1 MSNNNS
7 DKVIVIG
14 GSAGSLPVLLYI
26 LQNLPQ
32 GFPFIIIVVLHR
44 LKNSISELGKI
55 INTSKSGL
63 KLREPDDKEPICM
76 GHVYIAPA
84 NYHLLAEED
93 KTFSLDY
100 SEPVLYSRPSID
112 VAMESFAAVYG
123 PNITGIL
130 LSGAN
135 EDGAVGLGHV
145 IAKGGIA
152 IVQAPDTAEY
162 PVMPA
167 AGQRKNADALIFT
180 PSQILQYLD
189 NSNIQ

>member
-7 DKVIVIG
+7 DKIIVIG

-26 LQNLPQ
+26 LQNLSE

-44 LKNSISELGKI
+44 LKNSTSDLDKI

-63 KLREPDDKEPICM
+63 KLREPDDKEPICT

-112 VAMESFAAVYG
+112 VALESFAAVYG
-123 PNITGIL
+123 PAITAIL

-135 EDGAVGLGHV
+135 EDGAGGLGHV

-152 IVQAPDTAEY
+152 IVQHPDTAEY
-162 PVMPA
+162 PVMPV
-167 AGQRKNADALIFT
+167 AGQRKNPAALIFT
-180 PSQILQYLD
+180 PSQILQYLE
-189 NSNIQ
+189 NPNIQ

>member
-1 MSNNNS
+1 MSNNNN

-32 GFPFIIIVVLHR
+32 GFPYIIIVVLHR

-63 KLREPDDKEPICM
+63 KLREPDDKEPIYV

-112 VAMESFAAVYG
+112 VALESLAAVYG

-135 EDGAVGLGHV
+135 EDGATGLGHV

-152 IVQAPDTAEY
+152 IVQDPDTAEY

-167 AGQRKNADALIFT
+167 AGLRKNPDALIFT
-180 PSQILQYLD
+180 PSQILQYLE

>member
-44 LKNSISELGKI
+44 LKNRSSDLDKI

-63 KLREPDDKEPICM
+63 KLREPDDKEPICT
-76 GHVYIAPA
+76 GYVYIAPA

-112 VAMESFAAVYG
+112 VSMESLATVYG
-123 PNITGIL
+123 PDITAIL

-135 EDGAVGLGHV
+135 EDGAAGLGHV
-145 IAKGGIA
+145 ITKGGIA
-152 IVQAPDTAEY
+152 IVQEPDTADY
-162 PVMPA
+162 PAMPA
-167 AGQRKNADALIFT
+167 AGQRKNPAALIFT
-180 PSQILQYLD
+180 PSQILQYLE
-189 NSNIQ
+189 NQNIQ